1 MKKTLGLLRELFF
14 RSKLDAV
21 AQALGGEIAYASVVS
36 QIADQCAAA
45 PPELVLVDLS
55 DQNFTAGEVIAVI
68 RKSAPGARIVGFA
81 SHVDMKAIKTARE
94 AGFDRVLSRQEL
106 AVQLASLLQ

>member
-21 AQALGGEIAYASVVS
+21 ANALGGEIAYASAVS
-36 QIADQCAAA
+36 QIEHQCAAA
-45 PPELVLVDLS
+45 APELVLVDLS
-55 DQNFTAGEVIAVI
+55 DKNFVAGEVISAI
-68 RKSAPGARIVGFA
+68 REFAPGARIVGFA

-106 AVQLASLLQ
+106 AAQLPSLLE